1 MWALNYQFFLKRHL
15 ELKGLGTNVSFQR
28 CCIIQKLSI
37 GYGSSD
43 KCLKSQNQQ
52 PNILF
57 LQMFSDIIF
66 VIENISTPLHSVNSV
81 YLINRPGVAWAV
93 LQSRSLVIN

>member
-28 CCIIQKLSI
+28 CCIIQKLSM
-37 GYGSSD
+37 GFGFGFSD
-43 KCLKSQNQQ
+43 KCLKSQNLQLK
-52 PNILF
+52 ILF

-66 VIENISTPLHSVNSV
+66 VIEKFLPHYTVST
-81 YLINRPGVAWAV
+81 
-93 LQSRSLVIN
+93 QSIRLTDPV